1 MLKWIEIDL
10 KVIRAN
16 TRAIKRSLKPGVGL
30 MAVVKAGGY
39 GHGGFET
46 AKAALSGGAGMLGVL
61 TLEESIALRA
71 KGVNPVRNK
80 PPQGGC
86 RRALRAGRISNGVKA
101 DIAALA
107 PAPAAYAKDFI
118 RNRVIP
124 TVDSLDF
131 IKALDA
137 HAPACGKTPYYIDI
151 DSGLKRWG
159 VAPKDFPAFIKA
171 ALKFKRTRPIALS
184 THIAYAP
191 QKNMIE
197 AEEKLSSFKALG
209 DIARIFYPDIKLHAA
224 NSAILCDFPHWQLDM
239 VRIGNLLY
247 GLYPSNVYLKK
258 TKGPPLK
265 GLERPW
271 KFYARVISIKSV
283 RKGESLGYASEYVA
297 CRPMKIA
304 TIPAGFSDG
313 LTLEPA
319 EKAIKISAGQAYW
332 GIINGK
338 TAPFVGKAAIA
349 HTLLD
354 ITAVPGVRIGTPV
367 LLPIRRTAA
376 SARIPRIY
384 K

>member
-1 MLKWIEIDL
+1 MLKWIEIEL
-10 KVIRAN
+10 QVIRAN
-16 TRAIKRSLKPGVGL
+16 TRVVKRSLKPGVRL

-46 AKAALSGGAGMLGVL
+46 AKAALSSGAGGLGVL
-61 TLEESIALRA
+61 TLEEGIALRA
-71 KGVNPVRNK
+71 KGVN
-80 PPQGGC
+80 
-86 RRALRAGRISNGVKA
+86 A

-107 PAPAAYAKDFI
+107 PAPAGYAEDFI
-118 RNRVIP
+118 RHRVIP

-131 IKALDA
+131 IKALDT
-137 HAPACGKTPYYIDI
+137 HTPASGRTPYYIDL

-171 ALKFKRTRPIALS
+171 AFKFKKARPTALS

-209 DIARIFYPDIKLHAA
+209 DLAKSFYPDLRLHAA

-247 GLYPSNVYLKK
+247 GLYPSNIYLKK
-258 TKGPPLK
+258 TKGPPIK
-265 GLERPW
+265 GLRRPW

-297 CRPMKIA
+297 SRAMKIA

-319 EKAIKISAGQAYW
+319 EKAIKLSAGQAYW
-332 GIINGK
+332 GLINGR

-354 ITAVPGVRIGTPV
+354 ITGIPGVRIGAPV
-367 LLPIRRTAA
+367 ILPIRRTAA